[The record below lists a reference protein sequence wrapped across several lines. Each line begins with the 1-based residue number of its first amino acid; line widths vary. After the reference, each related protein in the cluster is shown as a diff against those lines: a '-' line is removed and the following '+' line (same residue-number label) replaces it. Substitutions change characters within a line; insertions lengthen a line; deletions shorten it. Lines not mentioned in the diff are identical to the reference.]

1 MGLIPTDATRMEL
14 LVVHDTLRRIKTRIL
29 EGVPAGLVIDQA
41 IEETW
46 TLATEFSDCGQQP
59 ASG

>member
-1 MGLIPTDATRMEL
+1 MGLIPADATRMEL
-14 LVVHDTLRRIKTRIL
+14 FVVHDTLRRIKTKTL

-41 IEETW
+41 IEEAF

>member
-14 LVVHDTLRRIKTRIL
+14 LVVHDSLRRIKTRIL

-41 IEETW
+41 IEETF

-59 ASG
+59 TNG

>member
-1 MGLIPTDATRMEL
+1 MEL
-14 LVVHDTLRRIKTRIL
+14 FVVHDSLRRIKTRIL

-41 IEETW
+41 IEETQ

>member
-14 LVVHDTLRRIKTRIL
+14 LVVNDTLRRIKTRIL

-41 IEETW
+41 IEETF
-46 TLATEFSDCGQQP
+46 TLATEFSDRGQQP
-59 ASG
+59 TSG